1 MTGFLFFRITSL
13 QDVHRAHQREY
24 EKYVEDVESSKMTV
38 QELEKSSDA
47 ALNYKFY
54 RAMKTYVENLIN
66 CLNEK
71 VGISSSSL
79 FFFFLDDKG
88 AFCQQKIRVF
98 CLEMMRET
106 TQLKISSIRNVNV
119 TRNKI

>member
-1 MTGFLFFRITSL
+1 M
-13 QDVHRAHQREY
+13 HRAHQREY
-24 EKYVEDVESSKMTV
+24 EKYMEDIESSKMSV

-71 VGISSSSL
+71 VCIFSSS
-79 FFFFLDDKG
+79 FFFFLKMI
-88 AFCQQKIRVF
+88 KVYSVRK
-98 CLEMMRET
+98 MRDT
-106 TQLKISSIRNVNV
+106 THLKISYIRIKFNFNLILCHFAVVNFFS
-119 TRNKI
+119 

>member
-1 MTGFLFFRITSL
+1 MRILLAQAKILYVIIMGKMVWNASAVKLTIVLVVCILFFRITSL

-24 EKYVEDVESSKMTV
+24 EKYMEDIESSKMTV

-71 VGISSSSL
+71 VCIFSPS
-79 FFFFLDDKG
+79 FFSF
-88 AFCQQKIRVF
+88 RW
-98 CLEMMRET
+98 
-106 TQLKISSIRNVNV
+106 
-119 TRNKI
+119 

>member
-1 MTGFLFFRITSL
+1 MGKMLWNYSAVNLAIVLVVWISLFRITSL

-24 EKYVEDVESSKMTV
+24 EKYMEDIESSKMAV

-71 VGISSSSL
+71 VYIFSS
-79 FFFFLDDKG
+79 FFFIKM
-88 AFCQQKIRVF
+88 IEVHSVSER
-98 CLEMMRET
+98 
-106 TQLKISSIRNVNV
+106 
-119 TRNKI
+119 